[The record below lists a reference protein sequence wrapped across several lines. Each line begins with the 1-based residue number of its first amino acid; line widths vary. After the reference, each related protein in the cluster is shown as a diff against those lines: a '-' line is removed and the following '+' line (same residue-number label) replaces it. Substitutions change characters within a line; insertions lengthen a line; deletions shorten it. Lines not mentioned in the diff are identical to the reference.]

1 MAVAVSQN
9 SPATRKRQR
18 REIIDGRLR
27 EADNEG
33 RLATPVSPSAPDVM
47 PAEAGI
53 Q

>member
-9 SPATRKRQR
+9 SPATRKQQR

-27 EADNEG
+27 EDDNHG
-33 RLATPVSPSAPDVM
+33 RLAAASTPSALDVM

-53 Q
+53 E